1 MIDEE
6 GFRLNVG
13 IILANK
19 ENLLFWGRRVGQDAW
34 QFPQGGVNENE
45 TIEQALY
52 RELHEEVGLEQKD
65 VSIIAESKGL
75 LSYRLPPRL
84 VRADK
89 PLCIGQKQKWYLLR
103 LESTDDAIALERSH
117 KPEFDGWAWVKY
129 WYPLHQVVAFKREV
143 YRQAL
148 TEFSQV
154 LLGTKQ
160 DIKFDSF

>member
-13 IILANK
+13 IVLVNQQ
-19 ENLLFWGRRVGQDAW
+19 NLLFWGRRVGQDAW
-34 QFPQGGVNENE
+34 QFPQGGVNEGE
-45 TIEQALY
+45 SIEDALY
-52 RELHEEVGLEQKD
+52 RELNEEVGLEKKD
-65 VSIIAESKGL
+65 VSILTQTKEF

-89 PLCIGQKQKWYLLR
+89 PMCIGQKQKWYLLK
-103 LESTDDAIALERSH
+103 LTSDDDAINLEKTG
-117 KPEFDGWAWVKY
+117 KPEFDGWTWVSH

-148 TEFSQV
+148 SEFSEV
-154 LLGTKQ
+154 LIGNNRSIT
-160 DIKFDSF
+160 FDSF